1 MKTRRFLWI
10 LIAVALLAGLG
21 LLSGRLFSRAEE
33 KPAETAAPAALDS
46 ATRAAWEKGAPALFK
61 SDTLAA
67 FRDKILLPFA
77 IGNGAVPRGVKRR
90 GGFIEATFPRGRP
103 LYTLAHEL
111 ETRATQAGFRVAE
124 GREIGSKADAAEY
137 LLLDETGR
145 AYALRLLIG
154 QTEAPGFFRMAL
166 VITDAGRASAADRK
180 AWLAFPFPV
189 TLVFPDTVEAPDDG
203 ASTDSRDVLVELPM
217 EPAAY
222 PVVKPG
228 PRALFIHHTKD
239 EIER

>member
-1 MKTRRFLWI
+1 
-10 LIAVALLAGLG
+10 
-21 LLSGRLFSRAEE
+21 
-33 KPAETAAPAALDS
+33 
-46 ATRAAWEKGAPALFK
+46 
-61 SDTLAA
+61 
-67 FRDKILLPFA
+67 
-77 IGNGAVPRGVKRR
+77 
-90 GGFIEATFPRGRP
+90 
-103 LYTLAHEL
+103 
-111 ETRATQAGFRVAE
+111 
-124 GREIGSKADAAEY
+124 
-137 LLLDETGR
+137 
-145 AYALRLLIG
+145 LRLLIG

-166 VITDAGRASAADRK
+166 VIADAGRAGPADRK

-239 EIER
+239 EIERILRGRLDENGDAAGFATRLGDRAIEHPGLMDNVMEFVADRGLLFLDLTGSPRSRAPQAAAHAGAIAFSATARDPGGAADLKAELERRIPVAKRSGEGIWVLRHTDGLPATLAAVLRAGGPEGEASPRWVTLRRLHREEEE